1 MTNELLLVGSLILIY
16 GMTLVA
22 FGCFGKQGLYM
33 WTTIATIAANI
44 EVLIFVKAFGMG
56 MTLGNVLFA
65 STFLVTDIASEIYG
79 KKVANRAVKLGI
91 VTSAAFMLLS
101 QYWLLYTPH
110 PTEDF
115 AMPSMKAIFGNIPRL
130 MIASFVVYAV
140 AQIFDVWCY
149 HKWWAFTEKRFGD
162 KKKFLWLRNNGSTL
176 LSQLINTVLYTT
188 FAFAGTFS
196 TDKLIMT
203 IISSYV
209 IFVVTSFLDTPF
221 VYLARWMYSK
231 GTIQKR
237 DEA

>member
-1 MTNELLLVGSLILIY
+1 M
-16 GMTLVA
+16 
-22 FGCFGKQGLYM
+22 
-33 WTTIATIAANI
+33 
-44 EVLIFVKAFGMG
+44 
-56 MTLGNVLFA
+56 
-65 STFLVTDIASEIYG
+65 
-79 KKVANRAVKLGI
+79 
-91 VTSAAFMLLS
+91 
-101 QYWLLYTPH
+101 
-110 PTEDF
+110 
-115 AMPSMKAIFGNIPRL
+115 
-130 MIASFVVYAV
+130 
-140 AQIFDVWCY
+140 
-149 HKWWAFTEKRFGD
+149 
-162 KKKFLWLRNNGSTL
+162 WLRNNGSTL